1 MNDLEDMVC
10 VSGVCSRFKYEKR
23 KVARS
28 MANAAVAI
36 GSALRYLARL
46 AEVEVWVG
54 CLGLGGLRVEER

>member
-1 MNDLEDMVC
+1 M
-10 VSGVCSRFKYEKR
+10 SGGVQSQYEKR

-28 MANAAVAI
+28 MAANAGVAI